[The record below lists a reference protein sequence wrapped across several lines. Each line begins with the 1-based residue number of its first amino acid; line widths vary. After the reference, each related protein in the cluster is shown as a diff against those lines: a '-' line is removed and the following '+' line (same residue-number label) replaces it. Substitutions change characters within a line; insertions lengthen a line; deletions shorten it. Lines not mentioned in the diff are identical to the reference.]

1 MEPRGLKEPEHFV
14 EVALDES
21 RPSERGRVYSEL
33 VLPRTE
39 VWGGRRGG
47 GGRGLS
53 SRAADGHLG

>member
-1 MEPRGLKEPEHFV
+1 MEPRGLEEPEHLV

-39 VWGGRRGG
+39 VRGEGWGGGVWGERGPWAG
-47 GGRGLS
+47 TS
-53 SRAADGHLG
+53 

>member
-1 MEPRGLKEPEHFV
+1 MEPRGLKEPEHLV

-39 VWGGRRGG
+39 VGVGGWGGGVWGGRGPWAG
-47 GGRGLS
+47 TS
-53 SRAADGHLG
+53 

>member
-21 RPSERGRVYSEL
+21 RPSERGCVYSEL

-39 VWGGRRGG
+39 VGGGGWGGVWGGRGPWAG
-47 GGRGLS
+47 TS
-53 SRAADGHLG
+53 

>member
-1 MEPRGLKEPEHFV
+1 MEPRGLKEPEHLV

-39 VWGGRRGG
+39 VGGEGWRGG
-47 GGRGLS
+47 V
-53 SRAADGHLG
+53 